1 MPRVTVNP
9 RAWQQVL
16 AHVEAQLLDGDLRPG
31 ERLPSERTL
40 SEQLG
45 VSRSSVRE
53 AIRVLEGFG
62 LVRTATGS
70 GPTAG
75 AIVISTPGAAMSTL
89 MRLQVSAT
97 GFPVDDIV
105 RTRLIIETAVVGD
118 LCRSHVSHGQLTG
131 AASLLNAMENDEL
144 TAAEFLSLD
153 AAFHLAL
160 AEASGNS
167 VIAAVLA
174 GLRAGIEAYASEGAS
189 RIDNWPRTRDRLRAE
204 HRGILTAIDARDAA
218 NAHTRIHDHIS
229 GYYAE
234 IVPPTRNE
242 GHY

>member
-1 MPRVTVNP
+1 MTIVKGDS

-16 AHVEAQLLDGDLRPG
+16 AHVETQLLGGDVRPG
-31 ERLPSERTL
+31 DRLPSERAL
-40 SEQLG
+40 AEQLG

-53 AIRVLEGFG
+53 AIRVLEAFG

-70 GPTAG
+70 GPNAG
-75 AIVISTPGAAMSTL
+75 AIVIATPGTAMSTL

-97 GFPVDDIV
+97 GFPVADIV
-105 RTRLIIETAVVGD
+105 RTRLVIEAGVVGD
-118 LCRSHVSHGQLTG
+118 LCTSHGTSDQLTE
-131 AASLLNAMENDEL
+131 ANALLDAMDSDTL
-144 TAAEFLSLD
+144 SAAEFLALD

-160 AEASGNS
+160 AEASGNT
-167 VIAAVLA
+167 VIAAMLA

-189 RIDNWPRTRDRLRAE
+189 RIADWPRTRDRLRAE
-204 HRGILTAIDARDAA
+204 HRGILTAVHARDAA
-218 NAHTRIHDHIS
+218 AAHSRIHDHIS

-242 GHY
+242 GPN